1 MNQAKPEDKM
11 PPVAV
16 RVLSAFYVKGQL
28 ARPGAI
34 VELDPFDARELIA
47 CEKAEP
53 VQN

>member
-1 MNQAKPEDKM
+1 MTESQPDENLQ
-11 PPVAV
+11 PVTV

-34 VELDPFDARELIA
+34 VKLDPFDARELIA

>member
-1 MNQAKPEDKM
+1 MNQATPEDEL
-11 PPVAV
+11 PPVTV

-28 ARPGAI
+28 ARPGA
-34 VELDPFDARELIA
+34 VVQLDPFDARELIA